1 MTGDTLHK
9 NGGKDKIFQKST
21 KKKVL
26 IMKYPIA
33 LVTDSTCDIPLP
45 WREEYEITVVPLSI
59 HFGNETYRD
68 GVDLSPKAFYERLER
83 ESIHP
88 TTSQPAPQ
96 DFINIYK
103 KLQAE
108 GAKEIIVFTISSA
121 MSGTIESARLA
132 AQDFSL
138 PIHIVDSKNNSM
150 GLGWQVIAAARARE
164 KGANVQEILE
174 VATKVRQKMVYYV
187 SLNTMKYLEKGG
199 RIGQATK
206 FLASLLQIK
215 PLIFVDPS
223 TGIVHPSIPARS
235 RNAAVDGL
243 FKEFFKH
250 MDTAKPMHITVLHN
264 AAEDEAEA
272 LAERVRETY
281 RPAELFVTIVSPV
294 LGAHTGPKAI
304 ALCGYSEPD

>member
-1 MTGDTLHK
+1 
-9 NGGKDKIFQKST
+9 
-21 KKKVL
+21 
-26 IMKYPIA
+26 MKYPVA
-33 LVTDSTCDIPLP
+33 LVTDSTCDIPQS
-45 WREEYEITVVPLSI
+45 WREEFEISVVPLSI
-59 HFGNETYRD
+59 HFGNDTYRD
-68 GVDLSPKAFYERLER
+68 GVDLSPESFYERLER
-83 ESIHP
+83 EEVHP

-96 DFINIYK
+96 DFINTFQA
-103 KLQAE
+103 LQDD

-132 AQDFSL
+132 AQDFSI
-138 PIHIVDSKNNSM
+138 PVHIVDSKNNSM

-164 KGANVQEILE
+164 QGANAWEMLE
-174 VATKVRQKMVYYV
+174 VATKVRQKMAYYV

-199 RIGQATK
+199 RIGNATK

-215 PLIFVDPS
+215 PLIYVDPS

-235 RNAAVDGL
+235 RSAAIDGL

-250 MDTAKPMHITVLHN
+250 LNTTSPMHITVLHN
-264 AAEDEAEA
+264 AARDEAEA

-281 RPAELFVTIVSPV
+281 HPAELFITIVSPV

-304 ALCGYSEPD
+304 ALCGYSESD

>member
-1 MTGDTLHK
+1 
-9 NGGKDKIFQKST
+9 
-21 KKKVL
+21 
-26 IMKYPIA
+26 MKFPIA
-33 LVTDSTCDIPLP
+33 LVTDSTCDIPRDWLD
-45 WREEYEITVVPLSI
+45 EYEISVVPLSI
-59 HFGNETYRD
+59 HFGNETFVD
-68 GVDLSPKAFYERLER
+68 GVNLTPEAFYEILER
-83 ESIHP
+83 EAIHP

-96 DFINIYK
+96 DFLNVYQK
-103 KLQAE
+103 VHAE

-132 AQDFSL
+132 AQDFPI

-164 KGANVQEILE
+164 KGANAQEMMD
-174 VATKVRQKMVYYV
+174 VAAKVREKMVYYV

-215 PLIFVDPS
+215 PLIYVDPA
-223 TGIVHPSIPARS
+223 TGIVHPSVPARS

-250 MDTAKPMHITVLHN
+250 MDTDKPMHITVLHN
-264 AAEDEAEA
+264 AARDEAEA
-272 LAERVRETY
+272 LAARVQEAFH
-281 RPAELFVTIVSPV
+281 PAELFITIVSPV